1 MTYRVP
7 VMGTPMNKTINDLMK
22 EAIESIANDNPEL
35 ETPTHNQKGES
46 E

>member
-1 MTYRVP
+1 V
-7 VMGTPMNKTINDLMK
+7 NKTINDLMK

-35 ETPTHNQKGES
+35 ETPTHNTKGES